1 MDPSLWLP
9 NADLRPTARLR
20 LLCFAHAGGGAAPF
34 FRWNQV
40 LPAQIAVCPVR
51 RPGRESA
58 HAEPLLR
65 DIKAIA
71 AGSVRALQSL
81 PPLPTVLLG
90 HSLGGLVAYEVARL
104 MQSLGAT
111 PELLI
116 VSAKPPPHVPSLL
129 PNLSHLPN
137 DRFLR
142 ELDELYGGIPKEI
155 KAVPELLEMMLPVLR
170 ADMAASENYRHT
182 PGPRLRCPI
191 VACHGDADRAVDPTT
206 QGAWGELTDCGLTR
220 RTFPGGHFYVYE
232 PGSGFLAWLRDELS
246 EELRARLPA

>member
-9 NADLRPTARLR
+9 NADLRASVRLR

-34 FRWNQV
+34 FRWGST
-40 LPAQIAVCPVR
+40 LPGDIAVCPVR

-71 AGSVRALQSL
+71 AGTLRALQSL
-81 PPLPTVLLG
+81 PPRPTVLLG

-104 MQSLGAT
+104 MQSIGAT

-116 VSAKPPPHVPSLL
+116 VSAKPPPHVASAL

-170 ADMAASENYRHT
+170 ADMAASENYRHVA
-182 PGPRLRCPI
+182 GPRLRCPI
-191 VACHGDADRAVDPTT
+191 VACHGDQDRAVDPDALT
-206 QGAWGELTDCGLTR
+206 GWGELTDCALELKQ
-220 RTFPGGHFYVYE
+220 FPGGHFYVYD
-232 PGSGFLAWLRDELS
+232 PASGFLSWLRERLS
-246 EELRARLPA
+246 PPAR